1 MTKGLFFSMEIF
13 TTQFLLDILSIVLID
28 LLLAGDNAVVIALAV
43 KSLPEREKKIGI
55 MLGAGLAVVLRIG
68 LTFFAS
74 QLLLIQFVKLI
85 GGLLIL
91 YIAVKLLIQD
101 SDDGHSSKEATTLWQ
116 AMTYIVIADI
126 TMSTDNILAIAGTS
140 KGHLG
145 LLIFGLGLSIPF
157 VVFTSNL
164 LSTIMG
170 RYPIIVPIGA
180 AILGRVGGEMIM
192 TDPWMHT
199 NFHPAKW
206 LEYTVQAVLAIG
218 VVVVGRYLAR
228 RGRTEPAMNAH
239 ALDAPSVGPG
249 AILPQPEGD

>member
-1 MTKGLFFSMEIF
+1 MELFS
-13 TTQFLLDILSIVLID
+13 TQFLLDILAIVLID

-43 KSLPEREKKIGI
+43 KSLGPRERKAGI
-55 MLGAGLAVVLRIG
+55 AIGAGLAVALRIV

-74 QLLLIQFVKLI
+74 KLLLLEFVKLT

-91 YIAVKLLIQD
+91 WIAVKLLV
-101 SDDGHSSKEATTLWQ
+101 DDTSGGHGSKEARTLWQ
-116 AMTYIVIADI
+116 AMVYIVIADI

-164 LSTIMG
+164 LAAIMD
-170 RYPIIVPIGA
+170 RFPVIVVIGA

-192 TDPWMHT
+192 TDPWVHAMAE
-199 NFHPAKW
+199 PAKW
-206 LEYTVQAVLAIG
+206 VEYLAQAALAVG
-218 VVVVGRYLAR
+218 VVAAGKYFAKRGKPVRVMKAAAVTAR
-228 RGRTEPAMNAH
+228 ERAY
-239 ALDAPSVGPG
+239 
-249 AILPQPEGD
+249 QPDGD